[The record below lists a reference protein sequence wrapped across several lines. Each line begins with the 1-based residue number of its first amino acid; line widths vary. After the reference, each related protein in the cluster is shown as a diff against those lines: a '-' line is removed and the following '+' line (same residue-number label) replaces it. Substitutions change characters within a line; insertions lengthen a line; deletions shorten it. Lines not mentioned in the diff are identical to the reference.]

1 MGTERE
7 SFMAQHV
14 KEFVCNFVYEFLN
27 LKMADYFGRGS
38 FMITP

>member
-1 MGTERE
+1 MGIERE
-7 SFMAQHV
+7 SFMSQPV